1 MLTAYDLFC
10 LKSLVPQG
18 TAHAV
23 TIGNFDGV
31 HTGHRRLIEMTRTR
45 AMEHGVRSVAV
56 TFDPHPQQLLD
67 GDHAPE
73 PLTTLPRKLE
83 LFAALGLDIA
93 LVLPFTRGLAALGPE
108 EFVRS
113 ILLDGLGMKSL
124 VVGYDFALGK
134 DRTGDF
140 AFLRSLGEKSG
151 FSVERADPVQVNGQ
165 TVSSSR
171 IREFIRE
178 GRVDEAAPM
187 MGRPHSV
194 EGTVIHG
201 FGRGKGLG
209 FPTINISRNST
220 LLPAPGVYATL
231 VEFAPAEESTPLMAV
246 ANIGVN
252 PTFGGDSLSLEA
264 HILDFSRDV
273 YGCSARISFIRRLR
287 GEVRFPDV
295 DALTRQIAADSAAA
309 RSILSTAGSSAPLPA
324 HRDSPASK
332 EPSCAL

>member
-1 MLTAYDLFC
+1 MLTAYDLF
-10 LKSLVPQG
+10 SLQSLAPQG

-31 HTGHRRLIEMTRTR
+31 HMGHRRLIEMTRAR
-45 AMEHGVRSVAV
+45 AAEHGVRSAVV
-56 TFDPHPQQLLD
+56 TFDPHPQKLLD

-73 PLTTLPRKLE
+73 PLTALPRKLE

-93 LVLPFTRGLAALGPE
+93 LVLPFTQGLAALGPE

-113 ILLDGLGMKSL
+113 VLLDGLGMKSL
-124 VVGYDFALGK
+124 VTGYDFALGK
-134 DRTGDF
+134 DRTGNF
-140 AFLRSLGEKSG
+140 AFLRGLGERNG
-151 FSVERADPVQVNGQ
+151 FSVEQADPVQVNGH

-178 GRVDEAAPM
+178 GRVDAAAPM
-187 MGRPHSV
+187 LGRPHSV

-201 FGRGKGLG
+201 LGRGKGLG
-209 FPTINISRNST
+209 FPTINISREGT
-220 LLPAPGVYATL
+220 LLPAPGVYAVL
-231 VEFAPAEESTPLMAV
+231 VEFAPAEESAPLMAV

-252 PTFGGDSLSLEA
+252 PTFGGTSLSLEA

-287 GEVRFPDV
+287 GETRFPDAG
-295 DALTRQIAADSAAA
+295 ALVRQIATDIAAA
-309 RSILSTAGSSAPLPA
+309 RDILADARRATPDSVTTPA
-324 HRDSPASK
+324 AQES
-332 EPSCAL
+332 SCAV